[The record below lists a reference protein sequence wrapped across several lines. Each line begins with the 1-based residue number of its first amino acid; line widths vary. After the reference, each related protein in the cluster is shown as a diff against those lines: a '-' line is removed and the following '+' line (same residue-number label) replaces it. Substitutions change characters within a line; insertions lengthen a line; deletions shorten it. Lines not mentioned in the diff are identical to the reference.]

1 MNAIK
6 KKNRQK
12 GIYIF
17 IFGFVI
23 SQSIAEN
30 SSLKELQKINKFHF
44 VILLQDFRFYLYRWF
59 FMPSRFNVFLFL

>member
-30 SSLKELQKINKFHF
+30 SSLKELRKIKKFHF
-44 VILLQDFRFYLYRWF
+44 GLLQDFRFYLYVWF